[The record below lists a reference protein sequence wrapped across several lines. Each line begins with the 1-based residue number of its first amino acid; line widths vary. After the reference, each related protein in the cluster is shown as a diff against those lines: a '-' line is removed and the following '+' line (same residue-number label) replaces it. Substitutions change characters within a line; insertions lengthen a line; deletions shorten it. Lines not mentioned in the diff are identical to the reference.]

1 MASSSPGF
9 LFKHPPFVLLGCLLL
24 AFLFQSHHPMTRA
37 GVTSGDGGAVYG
49 EHENCGEFGREDT
62 KSAVASEIS
71 GVSRVTSRAGS
82 CRADG
87 HELREAE
94 ARAVAAEERARLAE
108 GRAEELDA
116 ELRGA
121 LGDVARLESAITEM
135 GCRSSDILPVSS
147 TAPYCISPSAMC
159 SFRLTLHL
167 PLLVSSPHGP
177 GWLPEEQ
184 LAVGEK
190 RCGEKQA
197 EVGRQLK
204 ECNGGRQR
212 AMAQLHECGEK
223 HLVYHSTLYD
233 SLSVLSLHHVSSHVY
248 SQPTHSH
255 ARRSLS
261 GSKGAGRMSKAIRT
275 NDGNIRSCHIVPY
288 EPMLL

>member
-1 MASSSPGF
+1 
-9 LFKHPPFVLLGCLLL
+9 
-24 AFLFQSHHPMTRA
+24 MTRA

-135 GCRSSDILPVSS
+135 
-147 TAPYCISPSAMC
+147 
-159 SFRLTLHL
+159 
-167 PLLVSSPHGP
+167 
-177 GWLPEEQ
+177 EEQ

-223 HLVYHSTLYD
+223 HLVYHKA
-233 SLSVLSLHHVSSHVY
+233 SLA
-248 SQPTHSH
+248 
-255 ARRSLS
+255 AR
-261 GSKGAGRMSKAIRT
+261 
-275 NDGNIRSCHIVPY
+275 
-288 EPMLL
+288 EQEE